1 MGLRRPHRQLPHGL
15 VRAPRGPLADARE
28 GTRGGALTA
37 VADRA
42 VVLDGATVPSREVVG
57 NKGRS
62 IAWMLSLGLPVPPA
76 LCLPIEECRRFHVNG
91 GELEAESWASVL
103 AGIAGLEEKLGRT
116 FGGGEHPLLVSVR
129 SGAAVS
135 MPGMMD
141 TVLNLGITEEV
152 EATLG
157 HLSGDP
163 DFARQTHCRFVHQFG
178 ETVLKAD
185 IDEPGPEATP
195 AEVREAVRKD
205 TGEDVPTDPHEQLR
219 AVIKTVFGSWSSR
232 RAKAYRKHWGISE
245 DGGTAVIVQA
255 MVFGNLGE
263 DSGTGVLFSRNP
275 LSGDPEPYGEWLPR
289 GQGEDVV
296 SGTHDPLPL
305 SALAEGMPA
314 ANERLLTAA
323 KLLEREHGDIQDV
336 EFTVERGELWLLQT
350 RAAKRSPQAAVRA
363 AVDLVE
369 EGAIDR
375 AEALQRVTPEQLA
388 SVLAPRVSEVAA
400 AAAEVVARGI
410 AACPGVAAGVAVDDS
425 DAACE
430 AEGDVVL
437 TRPTTSPEDV
447 SGMIAA
453 RAVVTE
459 RGGSTSHAAVVTRAL
474 GRPSVVGVGEG
485 ATASLVGTELT
496 VDGSAGVV
504 YRGILETEEVDPA
517 SVPGLE
523 TLIEWAR
530 EASPVEVVAD
540 AGEGSIDPEAVGTSD
555 DVSTPEGAR
564 AAIKAGTTR
573 VGKLAGQHEA
583 ALLLRFAQEK
593 SNLEHEEE
601 SS

>member
-1 MGLRRPHRQLPHGL
+1 
-15 VRAPRGPLADARE
+15 
-28 GTRGGALTA
+28 LTA

-76 LCLPIEECRRFHVNG
+76 LCLPIEECRRFHANG
-91 GELEAESWASVL
+91 AELEAESWRSVL

-116 FGGGEHPLLVSVR
+116 FGGGERPLLVSVR

-141 TVLNLGITEEV
+141 TVLNLGITAEV
-152 EATLG
+152 EATMG
-157 HLSGDP
+157 RLSGDV
-163 DFARQTHCRFVHQFG
+163 DFARQTHNRFVHQFG

-185 IDEPGPEATP
+185 IDEPGPDATP
-195 AEVREAVRKD
+195 AEVRETVRKD
-205 TGEDVPTDPHEQLR
+205 TGEEVPTDPHEQLR

-232 RAKAYRKHWGISE
+232 RAKAYRKHWGIAE

-305 SALAEGMPA
+305 AALAEAMPVA
-314 ANERLLTAA
+314 HERLLAAA

-336 EFTVERGELWLLQT
+336 EFTVERGDLWLLQT

-363 AVDLVE
+363 AVDLAR

-375 AEALQRVTPEQLA
+375 AEALGRVTPEQLA
-388 SVLAPRVSEVAA
+388 TVLAPRVSAAAA
-400 AAAEVVARGI
+400 AAAEVVAEGI

-485 ATASLVGTELT
+485 MTAPLIGVELT

-540 AGEGSIDPEAVGTSD
+540 AGEGSIDPDAVGTSD

>member
-1 MGLRRPHRQLPHGL
+1 
-15 VRAPRGPLADARE
+15 
-28 GTRGGALTA
+28 LTA

-42 VVLDGATVPSREVVG
+42 VVLDGLTVPDRDVVG

-76 LCLPIEECRRFHVNG
+76 LCLPIEECRRFHAAG
-91 GELEAESWASVL
+91 GELEDEAWHSVL
-103 AGIAGLEEKLGRT
+103 AGVTGLEDKLGRS
-116 FGGGEHPLLVSVR
+116 FGGGEQPLLVSVR

-141 TVLNLGITEEV
+141 TVLNLGITDEV
-152 EATLG
+152 EEALAE
-157 HLSGDP
+157 LSGDRG
-163 DFARQTHCRFVHQFG
+163 FARSTHCRFIHQFG
-178 ETVLKAD
+178 ETVLGAD
-185 IDEPGPEATP
+185 LEEPGEDATP
-195 AEVREAVRKD
+195 EEVREAVRRD
-205 TGEDVPTDPHEQLR
+205 TDEEVPTDPHEQLQ

-232 RAKAYRKHWGISE
+232 RAKAYRRHWGIPE

-255 MVFGNLGE
+255 MVFGNLGS

-275 LSGDPEPYGEWLPR
+275 LSGAPEPYGEWLPR

-305 SALAEGMPA
+305 DALATQMPA
-314 ANERLLTAA
+314 AHERLLDAA

-336 EFTVERGELWLLQT
+336 EFTIERGELFLLQT
-350 RAAKRSPQAAVRA
+350 RSAKRSPLAAVRA
-363 AVDLVE
+363 AVDLAD

-375 AEALQRVTPEQLA
+375 AEAVCRVSAEQLA
-388 SVLAPRVSEVAA
+388 TVLAPRLSTAVTDG
-400 AAAEVVARGI
+400 AEVLARGV
-410 AACPGVAAGVAVDDS
+410 AACPGVAGGIAVADS

-430 AEGDVVL
+430 ADGDTVL

-485 ATASLVGTELT
+485 TTAGLAGRELT
-496 VDGSAGVV
+496 VDGSSGVV
-504 YRGILETEEVDPA
+504 YAGILPTEGVDPA
-517 SVPGLE
+517 EVPGLE
-523 TLIEWAR
+523 ELIGWAR
-530 EASPVEVVAD
+530 ELSPVAVVERAEDVRDLDAD
-540 AGEGSIDPEAVGTSD
+540 SAALDEGAPDLTILTETLRGASAARGSALATA
-555 DVSTPEGAR
+555 EGAR
-564 AAIKAGTTR
+564 AVLLAG
-573 VGKLAGQHEA
+573 VGTVERLPGQHEA
-583 ALLLRFAQEK
+583 ALLLRLAQEK
-593 SNLEHEEE
+593 ANLEEEK
-601 SS
+601 

>member
-1 MGLRRPHRQLPHGL
+1 
-15 VRAPRGPLADARE
+15 
-28 GTRGGALTA
+28 LTA

-42 VVLDGATVPSREVVG
+42 VVLDGRAVPSKEVVG

-76 LCLPIEECRRFHVNG
+76 LCLPIEECRRFHANG
-91 GELEAESWASVL
+91 GELDDEVWSSVI
-103 AGIAGLEEKLGRT
+103 AGVAGLEEKCGRT
-116 FGGGEHPLLVSVR
+116 FGGGDRPLLISVR

-141 TVLNLGITEEV
+141 TVLNLGITAEV
-152 EATLG
+152 EAALAG
-157 HLSGDP
+157 LSGDAA
-163 DFARQTHCRFVHQFG
+163 FARQTHCRFIHQFG

-185 IDEPGPEATP
+185 LDEPGPDATP
-195 AEVREAVRKD
+195 EEVREAVRRD
-205 TGEDVPTDPHEQLR
+205 TGEEVPTDPREQLR

-232 RAKAYRKHWGISE
+232 RAKAYRRHWGISD
-245 DGGTAVIVQA
+245 DGGTAVIIQA

-275 LSGDPEPYGEWLPR
+275 LTGDPEPYGEWLPR

-305 SALAEGMPA
+305 AALADSMPA
-314 ANERLLTAA
+314 AHEQLLGAA
-323 KLLEREHGDIQDV
+323 KLLERENGDIQDV
-336 EFTVERGELWLLQT
+336 EFTIERGELFLLQT
-350 RAAKRSPQAAVRA
+350 RAAKRSAQAAVRA
-363 AVDLVE
+363 AVDLAE

-375 AEALQRVTPEQLA
+375 SEAILRVTPEQLA
-388 SVLAPRVSEVAA
+388 TVLAPRVSAAVAA
-400 AAAEVVARGI
+400 AAKVVARGV
-410 AACPGVAAGVAVDDS
+410 AACPGVATGIAVDDS
-425 DAACE
+425 EAACG
-430 AEGDVVL
+430 ADFDVVL

-485 ATASLVGTELT
+485 VTAALIGSELT
-496 VDGSAGVV
+496 VDGSAGVI

-523 TLIEWAR
+523 TLIDWAR
-530 EASPVEVVAD
+530 ELSPVEVVD
-540 AGEGSIDPEAVGTSD
+540 DEGEGSIDPESVGTSD

-564 AAIKAGTTR
+564 AAIKAGHAR
-573 VGKLAGQHEA
+573 VQKLPGQHEA

>member
-1 MGLRRPHRQLPHGL
+1 
-15 VRAPRGPLADARE
+15 
-28 GTRGGALTA
+28 LTA

-76 LCLPIEECRRFHVNG
+76 LCLPIEECRRFHANG
-91 GELEAESWASVL
+91 AELEAESWGSVL
-103 AGIAGLEEKLGRT
+103 AGVAGLEEKLGRT

-141 TVLNLGITEEV
+141 TVLNLGITAEV
-152 EATLG
+152 EATMG
-157 HLSGDP
+157 RLSGDV
-163 DFARQTHCRFVHQFG
+163 DFARQTHNRFVHQFG

-185 IDEPGPEATP
+185 IDEPGPDATP
-195 AEVREAVRKD
+195 EEVREAVRKD
-205 TGEDVPTDPHEQLR
+205 TGEEVPADPHEQLR

-232 RAKAYRKHWGISE
+232 RAKAYRKHWGIAE

-305 SALAEGMPA
+305 ATLAEAMPVA
-314 ANERLLTAA
+314 HERLLAAA

-336 EFTVERGELWLLQT
+336 EFTVERGDLWLLQT

-363 AVDLVE
+363 AVDLAR
-369 EGAIDR
+369 EGTIDR
-375 AEALQRVTPEQLA
+375 TEALQRVTPEQLA
-388 SVLAPRVSEVAA
+388 TVLAPRVSAAAA
-400 AAAEVVARGI
+400 AAAEVVAKGI

-430 AEGDVVL
+430 AEVDVVL

-485 ATASLVGTELT
+485 MTAPLIGAELT

-540 AGEGSIDPEAVGTSD
+540 AGEGSIDPDAVGTSD

-564 AAIKAGTTR
+564 AAIKAGTAR

-593 SNLEHEEE
+593 SNLKHEEE

>member
-1 MGLRRPHRQLPHGL
+1 
-15 VRAPRGPLADARE
+15 
-28 GTRGGALTA
+28 LTA

-42 VVLDGATVPSREVVG
+42 VVLDGAIVPSREVVG

-62 IAWMLSLGLPVPPA
+62 IAWMLSLRLPVPPA
-76 LCLPIEECRRFHVNG
+76 LCLPIEECRRFHANG
-91 GELEAESWASVL
+91 GELEVESWRSVL

-116 FGGGEHPLLVSVR
+116 FGGGERPLLVSVR

-141 TVLNLGITEEV
+141 TVLNLGITAEV
-152 EATLG
+152 EATMG
-157 HLSGDP
+157 RLSGDV
-163 DFARQTHCRFVHQFG
+163 DFARQTHNRFVHQFG

-185 IDEPGPEATP
+185 IDEPGPDATP
-195 AEVREAVRKD
+195 EEVREAVRKD
-205 TGEDVPTDPHEQLR
+205 TGEEVPTDPHEQLR

-232 RAKAYRKHWGISE
+232 RAKAYRKHWGIAE

-305 SALAEGMPA
+305 AALAEAMPVA
-314 ANERLLTAA
+314 HERLLAAA

-336 EFTVERGELWLLQT
+336 EFTVERGDLWLLQT

-363 AVDLVE
+363 AVDLAR

-388 SVLAPRVSEVAA
+388 TVLAPRVSAAAA

-485 ATASLVGTELT
+485 TTAPLVGAELT

-540 AGEGSIDPEAVGTSD
+540 AGEGSIDPDAVGTSD

-564 AAIKAGTTR
+564 AAIKAGTVR

>member
-1 MGLRRPHRQLPHGL
+1 
-15 VRAPRGPLADARE
+15 
-28 GTRGGALTA
+28 LTA

-42 VVLDGATVPSREVVG
+42 VVLDGRTVPSREVVG

-76 LCLPIEECRRFHVNG
+76 LCLPIDECRRFHAAG
-91 GELEAESWASVL
+91 GELEPDTWSSVL
-103 AGIAGLEEKLGRT
+103 SGVAGLEEKLGRS
-116 FGGGEHPLLVSVR
+116 FGGGERPLLVSVR

-141 TVLNLGITEEV
+141 TVLNLGITDEV
-152 EATLG
+152 EKTLG
-157 HLSGDP
+157 QLSGDP
-163 DFARQTHCRFVHQFG
+163 AFARQTHCRFIHQFG
-178 ETVLKAD
+178 ETVLKAH
-185 IDEPGPEATP
+185 IDEPGPDADP
-195 AEVREAVRKD
+195 ADVRAEVRKD
-205 TGEDVPTDPHEQLR
+205 TGEDVPTDPYEQLR

-232 RAKAYRKHWGISE
+232 RAKTYRKHWGISD
-245 DGGTAVIVQA
+245 DGGTAVIIQA

-305 SALAEGMPA
+305 SALAEAMPTA
-314 ANERLLTAA
+314 HERLLAAA

-375 AEALQRVTPEQLA
+375 AEALGRVTPEQLA
-388 SVLAPRVSEVAA
+388 TVLAPRVSAA
-400 AAAEVVARGI
+400 VEAAAEVVARGI
-410 AACPGVAAGVAVDDS
+410 AACPGVAAGIAIGDS

-485 ATASLVGTELT
+485 VTAALLGEELT

-504 YRGILETEEVDPA
+504 YRGILETEDVDPA
-517 SVPGLE
+517 GVPGLE
-523 TLIEWAR
+523 ILIGWAR
-530 EASPVEVVAD
+530 EACPVEVVAD
-540 AGEGSIDPEAVGTSD
+540 AAEGSIDLDAVGTSD

-564 AAIKAGTTR
+564 AAIKAGVAR
-573 VGKLAGQHEA
+573 VHKLPGQHEA

-601 SS
+601 RS

>member
-1 MGLRRPHRQLPHGL
+1 
-15 VRAPRGPLADARE
+15 
-28 GTRGGALTA
+28 LTA
-37 VADRA
+37 VADRV
-42 VVLDGATVPSREVVG
+42 VVLDGSSVPDKEVVG

-76 LCLPIEECRRFHVNG
+76 LCLPIEECRRFHANG
-91 GELEAESWASVL
+91 GELDADTWSAVL
-103 AGIAGLEEKLGRT
+103 AGVAGLEERSGRT
-116 FGGGEHPLLVSVR
+116 FGGGERPLLVSVR

-152 EATLG
+152 EASLAR
-157 HLSGDP
+157 LSGDAA
-163 DFARQTHCRFVHQFG
+163 FARQTHCRFVHQFG
-178 ETVLKAD
+178 ETVLKAHL
-185 IDEPGPEATP
+185 DEPAADATP
-195 AEVREAVRKD
+195 ATVRAAVRAD
-205 TGEDVPTDPHEQLR
+205 TGEEVPTDPHEQLR

-232 RAKAYRKHWGISE
+232 RAKAYRKHWGIAE
-245 DGGTAVIVQA
+245 DGGTAVVIQA
-255 MVFGNLGE
+255 MAFGNLGE

-275 LSGDPEPYGEWLPR
+275 LSGDPEPYGEWLPH

-305 SALAEGMPA
+305 SNLADSMPA
-314 ANERLLTAA
+314 AHERLLAAA
-323 KLLEREHGDIQDV
+323 KLLEREHGDVQDI
-336 EFTVERGELWLLQT
+336 EFTVERGDLYLLQT

-363 AVDLVE
+363 AVDLAE

-375 AEALQRVTPEQLA
+375 AEALRRVTPEQLA
-388 SVLAPRVSEVAA
+388 TVLAPRVSAAAA
-400 AAAEVVARGI
+400 AAAEVVARGV
-410 AACPGVAAGVAVDDS
+410 AACPGVAGGVAVDDS
-425 DAACE
+425 DAAC
-430 AEGDVVL
+430 AADGDVVL

-485 ATASLVGTELT
+485 VTATLLGAELT

-504 YRGILETEEVDPA
+504 YRGILATEAVDPA

-523 TLIEWAR
+523 KLIEWAR

-564 AAIKAGTTR
+564 AAIAAGVTS
-573 VGKLAGQHEA
+573 VPKLPGQHEA

>member
-1 MGLRRPHRQLPHGL
+1 M
-15 VRAPRGPLADARE
+15 
-28 GTRGGALTA
+28 TA

-76 LCLPIEECRRFHVNG
+76 LCLPIDECRRFHANG
-91 GELEAESWASVL
+91 GELDDEAWSSVL
-103 AGIAGLEEKLGRT
+103 TGIGRLEEVLGRD
-116 FGGGEHPLLVSVR
+116 FGGGERPLLVSVR

-141 TVLNLGITEEV
+141 TVLNLGITDEV
-152 EATLG
+152 EAALAR
-157 HLSGDP
+157 LSGEAA
-163 DFARQTHCRFVHQFG
+163 FARSTHCRFIHQFG

-185 IDEPGPEATP
+185 VEEPGPDATP
-195 AEVREAVRKD
+195 EQVREAVRRD
-205 TGEDVPTDPHEQLR
+205 TGSEVPTDPQEQLR
-219 AVIKTVFGSWSSR
+219 AVIKAVFGSWSSR
-232 RAKAYRKHWGISE
+232 RAKAYRRHWGIPE
-245 DGGTAVIVQA
+245 DGGTAVIIQA

-275 LSGDPEPYGEWLPR
+275 LSGDPEPYGEWLPK

-305 SALAEGMPA
+305 AALAGSLPGA
-314 ANERLLTAA
+314 HERLLAAA

-336 EFTVERGELWLLQT
+336 EFTVERGELFLLQT
-350 RAAKRSPQAAVRA
+350 RSAKRSPQAAVRA

-375 AEALQRVTPEQLA
+375 AEAVQRVTPEQLA
-388 SVLAPRVSEVAA
+388 SVLAPRVSEQVAA
-400 AAAEVVARGI
+400 EAEVVASGI
-410 AACPGVAAGVAVDDS
+410 AACPGVATGVAVDDS

-430 AEGDVVL
+430 ADGDVVL

-459 RGGSTSHAAVVTRAL
+459 RGGATSHAAVVTRAL

-485 ATASLVGTELT
+485 ATAELLGSELT

-504 YRGILETEEVDPA
+504 YRGAVPTEEVDPA
-517 SVPGLE
+517 SVPGL
-523 TLIEWAR
+523 TQLIDWAR
-530 EASPVEVVAD
+530 ELSPVEVDAAAPLVDVLRAAQGKSNPAD
-540 AGEGSIDPEAVGTSD
+540 LEGSEQEEGT
-555 DVSTPEGAR
+555 
-564 AAIKAGTTR
+564 
-573 VGKLAGQHEA
+573 
-583 ALLLRFAQEK
+583 
-593 SNLEHEEE
+593 
-601 SS
+601 

>member
-1 MGLRRPHRQLPHGL
+1 M
-15 VRAPRGPLADARE
+15 
-28 GTRGGALTA
+28 TA

-42 VVLDGATVPSREVVG
+42 VVLDGRAVPSKEVVG

-76 LCLPIEECRRFHVNG
+76 LCLPIEECRRFHANG
-91 GELEAESWASVL
+91 SELDDEVWGSVL
-103 AGIAGLEEKLGRT
+103 AGVAGLEERSGRT
-116 FGGGEHPLLVSVR
+116 FGGGERPLLVSVR

-141 TVLNLGITEEV
+141 TVLNLGITDEV
-152 EATLG
+152 EAALAA
-157 HLSGDP
+157 LSGDAA
-163 DFARQTHCRFVHQFG
+163 FARQTHCRFIHQFG

-185 IDEPGPEATP
+185 LDEPGPDAGP
-195 AEVREAVRKD
+195 AEVREEVRRD
-205 TGEDVPTDPHEQLR
+205 TGAEVPTDPREQLR

-232 RAKAYRKHWGISE
+232 RAKAYRRHWNISD
-245 DGGTAVIVQA
+245 DGGTAVIIQA

-275 LSGDPEPYGEWLPR
+275 LSGDPAPYGEWLPR

-296 SGTHDPLPL
+296 SGTHDPQPL
-305 SALAEGMPA
+305 EALADSMPA
-314 ANERLLTAA
+314 AHEALLSAA
-323 KLLEREHGDIQDV
+323 KLLERENGDIQDV
-336 EFTVERGELWLLQT
+336 EFTVERGELFLLQT

-375 AEALQRVTPEQLA
+375 SEAVTRVTPEQLL
-388 SVLAPRVSEVAA
+388 SVLAPRVSAAVAD
-400 AAAEVVARGI
+400 AAEIVARGI
-410 AACPGVAAGVAVDDS
+410 AACPGVATGIAVDDS
-425 DAACE
+425 DAACD

-485 ATASLVGTELT
+485 VTAALVGSGLT

-504 YRGILETEEVDPA
+504 YRGILETEEIDPA
-517 SVPGLE
+517 SVPGLQA
-523 TLIEWAR
+523 LIEWAR
-530 EASPVEVVAD
+530 ELSPVEVVD
-540 AGEGSIDPEAVGTSD
+540 VVGGEGSLSLEALGTSD

-564 AAIKAGTTR
+564 AALRAGLTR
-573 VGKLAGQHEA
+573 VEKLPGQHEA

-593 SNLEHEEE
+593 ANLEHEEE
-601 SS
+601 ERS

>member
-1 MGLRRPHRQLPHGL
+1 M
-15 VRAPRGPLADARE
+15 
-28 GTRGGALTA
+28 TA

-42 VVLDGATVPSREVVG
+42 VVLDGRAVPGREVVG

-76 LCLPIEECRRFHVNG
+76 LCLPIEECRRFHAAS
-91 GELEAESWASVL
+91 GELEPDTWSSVL
-103 AGIAGLEEKLGRT
+103 AGVAGLEEKLGRA
-116 FGGGEHPLLVSVR
+116 FGGGERPLLVSVR

-141 TVLNLGITEEV
+141 TVLNLGITDEV
-152 EATLG
+152 EKTLAE
-157 HLSGDP
+157 LSGDAA
-163 DFARQTHCRFVHQFG
+163 FARQTHCRFIHQFG
-178 ETVLKAD
+178 DTVLKAQ
-185 IDEPGPEATP
+185 IDEPGPDADP
-195 AEVREAVRKD
+195 AAVREEVRKD
-205 TGEDVPTDPHEQLR
+205 TGEEVPTDPYEQLR
-219 AVIKTVFGSWSSR
+219 AVIATVFGSWSSR
-232 RAKAYRKHWGISE
+232 RAKAYRKHWGIAE
-245 DGGTAVIVQA
+245 DGGTAVIIQA

-305 SALAEGMPA
+305 SALAEAMPA
-314 ANERLLTAA
+314 AHERLLAAA
-323 KLLEREHGDIQDV
+323 KQLEREHGDIQDV

-350 RAAKRSPQAAVRA
+350 RAAKRSPEAAVRA
-363 AVDLVE
+363 AVDLCE

-388 SVLAPRVSEVAA
+388 TVLAPRVSPAA
-400 AAAEVVARGI
+400 EAAAEVVARGI
-410 AACPGVAAGVAVDDS
+410 AACPGVASGVAIGDS

-447 SGMIAA
+447 SGMISA

-485 ATASLVGTELT
+485 VTAELLGEELT

-504 YRGILETEEVDPA
+504 YRGILETEDVDPA

-530 EASPVEVVAD
+530 EASPLEDDAASVVD
-540 AGEGSIDPEAVGTSD
+540 VLRAV
-555 DVSTPEGAR
+555 R
-564 AAIKAGTTR
+564 
-573 VGKLAGQHEA
+573 
-583 ALLLRFAQEK
+583 EK

-601 SS
+601 RS

>member
-1 MGLRRPHRQLPHGL
+1 
-15 VRAPRGPLADARE
+15 VN
-28 GTRGGALTA
+28 A

-42 VVLDGATVPSREVVG
+42 VVLDGSSVPDKEIVG

-76 LCLPIEECRRFHVNG
+76 LCLPIEECRRYHAAGN
-91 GELEAESWASVL
+91 EIEEETWQAVL
-103 AGIAGLEEKLGRT
+103 AGVAGLEERSGRT
-116 FGGGEHPLLVSVR
+116 FGGGERPLLVSVR

-141 TVLNLGITEEV
+141 TVLNLGITDEV
-152 EATLG
+152 EAALAR
-157 HLSGDP
+157 LSGDA
-163 DFARQTHCRFVHQFG
+163 DFARQTHNRFIHQFG

-185 IDEPGPEATP
+185 IDEPGPDATP

-205 TGEDVPTDPHEQLR
+205 TGEEVPDEPLEQVK

-232 RAKAYRKHWGISE
+232 RAKTYRKHWGISD
-245 DGGTAVIVQA
+245 DGGTAVVIQA
-255 MVFGNLGE
+255 MVFGNLGD

-275 LSGDPEPYGEWLPR
+275 LTGDPEPYGEWLPR

-296 SGTHDPLPL
+296 SGTHDPEPL
-305 SALAEGMPA
+305 SALAESMPA
-314 ANERLLTAA
+314 AHERLLAAA
-323 KLLEREHGDIQDV
+323 KLLEREHGDIQDI
-336 EFTVERGELWLLQT
+336 EFTVERGELFLLQT
-350 RAAKRSPQAAVRA
+350 RAAKRSPAAAVRA

-375 AEALQRVTPEQLA
+375 AEALHRVTPEQLDT
-388 SVLAPRVSEVAA
+388 VLAPRVSEAAA
-400 AAAEVVARGI
+400 AAAEVVARGT
-410 AACPGVAAGVAVDDS
+410 AACPGVASGVAMDDS
-425 DAACE
+425 DAATE

-453 RAVVTE
+453 TAVVTE

-485 ATASLVGTELT
+485 VTDALLGEELT

-504 YRGILETEEVDPA
+504 YRGILATEAADPA
-517 SVPGLE
+517 SVPGLQ

-530 EASPVEVVAD
+530 EACPVEVVD
-540 AGEGSIDPEAVGTSD
+540 DEGEGIDPEAVGTSD

-564 AAIKAGTTR
+564 AAIKAG
-573 VGKLAGQHEA
+573 VAQVAKPAGRHEA

-593 SNLEHEEE
+593 SNLEQEER
-601 SS
+601 S